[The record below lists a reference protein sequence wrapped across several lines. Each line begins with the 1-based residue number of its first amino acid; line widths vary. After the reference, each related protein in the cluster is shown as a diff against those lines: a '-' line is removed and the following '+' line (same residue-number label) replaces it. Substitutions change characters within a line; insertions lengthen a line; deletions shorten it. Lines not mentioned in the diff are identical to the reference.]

1 MGYSLIL
8 EQASLKAKIPQLKVQ
23 QAHSIKKA
31 FNLLFVQN
39 IGFDMVIMDISMPS
53 YFEKD
58 LFSGEDLGRLLIE
71 QNPQAKM
78 LVITS
83 LADKLR
89 LDGILNTLK
98 PHGFLIKSEVDENHL
113 VRAIQ
118 HILMNQSYYSPT
130 IAKLGQE
137 ESNEGAFLDED
148 EKKFL
153 HLMSKGI
160 RNKEMS
166 QYLPW
171 SLSKVEKRKR
181 VLHKKLGI
189 EKGNTIALVNKAKN
203 LGII

>member
-1 MGYSLIL
+1 
-8 EQASLKAKIPQLKVQ
+8 
-23 QAHSIKKA
+23 
-31 FNLLFVQN
+31 
-39 IGFDMVIMDISMPS
+39 
-53 YFEKD
+53 
-58 LFSGEDLGRLLIE
+58 
-71 QNPQAKM
+71 
-78 LVITS
+78 
-83 LADKLR
+83 
-89 LDGILNTLK
+89 
-98 PHGFLIKSEVDENHL
+98 
-113 VRAIQ
+113 
-118 HILMNQSYYSPT
+118 MNQSYYSPT
-130 IAKLGQE
+130 IAKLVQE
-137 ESNEGAFLDED
+137 ESNEDVFLDEE